1 MLNGERERIER
12 IENSNGTT
20 TVRTISE
27 VFSQGLLV
35 MKNAEERIIPGG
47 LGCTTMGRM
56 TTPPLITDKPT
67 TSLTQPAEQKSEQL
81 ISQTTT
87 TSTSIDTK
95 PLDGKASTE
104 NSSTGVKG
112 WIKSIFTIMILIAIL
127 VMAYLAWKK
136 WGKDLMQKIK
146 NKHTSPQIKE

>member
-87 TSTSIDTK
+87 TSTITDTK
-95 PLDGKASTE
+95 PLDVKAST
-104 NSSTGVKG
+104 SSGVKG
-112 WIKSIFTIMILIAIL
+112 WIKSILKIMILIAIL

-146 NKHTSPQIKE
+146 NKHTPPQTKE

>member
-1 MLNGERERIER
+1 MWVDTPQGRKTWYAGRWISETEWHIITLQRATKHQPM
-12 IENSNGTT
+12 SQTT
-20 TVRTISE
+20 TT
-27 VFSQGLLV
+27 
-35 MKNAEERIIPGG
+35 
-47 LGCTTMGRM
+47 
-56 TTPPLITDKPT
+56 
-67 TSLTQPAEQKSEQL
+67 LTQPAEQKSEQL